1 MAGKLWDKG
10 YEPDKMI
17 EEYTVGDD
25 RELDMRLAR
34 YDVQGSL
41 AHIAMLETIG
51 LLTAGELE
59 KLTAGLKE
67 IAAEI
72 EAGRFEIEPG
82 TEDVHSQVELMLT
95 RRLGDAGKK
104 IHSGRSRNDQVLVD
118 LKLFLRDELRQ
129 TAEAVKTVFDRL
141 QTLSEQYKEILMP
154 GYTHLQIA
162 MPSSFG
168 LWFGAYAETLVD
180 DMRLIA
186 AAWHIANQN
195 PLGSAAG
202 YGSSFPLDREMTTR
216 LLGFEALHYN
226 VVAAQMSRGKS
237 ERAAANAIAAVAAT
251 IGRLAM
257 DICLFMSQ
265 NFGFVSLPDNLTTG
279 SSIMPHKKNPDVWE
293 LIRGK
298 CNLLQGLPNQI
309 AMMTTN
315 LPLGYNRDLQL
326 LKEVLFPA
334 IADLRS
340 CLSMAAFMLGNIRVK
355 EHILDDPK
363 YDYLFSVETVN
374 NLVLSGVPF
383 REAYRRVGL
392 DIEQGRFKPQRQV
405 HHTHEGSIGNPCND
419 EISALMQQTVERFDF
434 GKVVSAEADLVK

>member
-1 MAGKLWDKG
+1 MATKLWDKG
-10 YEPDKMI
+10 FEPDKMI

-25 RELDMRLAR
+25 RELDMRLAK
-34 YDVQGSL
+34 YDVEGSL
-41 AHIAMLETIG
+41 AHIAMLEKIG
-51 LLTAGELE
+51 LLTSAELE
-59 KLTAGLKE
+59 ELTAGLKE

-72 EAGRFEIEPG
+72 EAGRFAIEPD

-129 TAEAVKTVFDRL
+129 TADAVKTLFDRL
-141 QTLSEQYKEILMP
+141 QGLSEQYKEVLMP
-154 GYTHLQIA
+154 GYTHWQIA

-168 LWFGAYAETLVD
+168 LWFGAYAESLVD
-180 DMRLIA
+180 DAEMLLA
-186 AAWHIANQN
+186 AYRICNKN

-202 YGSSFPLDREMTTR
+202 YGSSFPLDRKMTTR
-216 LLGFEALHYN
+216 LLGFDTLDYN
-226 VVAAQMSRGKS
+226 VIYAQMGRGKT
-237 ERAAANAIAAVAAT
+237 ERVTAQALSSVAAT
-251 IGRLAM
+251 LARLAM
-257 DICLFMSQ
+257 DNTMFLSQ
-265 NFGFVSLPDNLTTG
+265 NFDFISYPAELTTG